1 MSCHTITLLSLA
13 TGCRFLC
20 GTDPPP
26 SRSPNLLTQ
35 GGYSQ
40 KNWIGMC
47 SVCPKTFI
55 LFLTKIC
62 ICFLLGIY
70 DLTLNILVSDLPDNQ
85 VPISDLCLL

>member
-1 MSCHTITLLSLA
+1 MPYHNTP
-13 TGCRFLC
+13 FL
-20 GTDPPP
+20 GYWLQVPVWYRPRPP

-70 DLTLNILVSDLPDNQ
+70 DLTLNILVSDLPDN
-85 VPISDLCLL
+85 